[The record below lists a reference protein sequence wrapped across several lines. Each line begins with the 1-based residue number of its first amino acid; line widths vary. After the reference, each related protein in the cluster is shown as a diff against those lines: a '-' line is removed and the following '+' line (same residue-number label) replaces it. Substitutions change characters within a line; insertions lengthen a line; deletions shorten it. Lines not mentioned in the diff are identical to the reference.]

1 MANGKITLKGVQVG
15 SLVGGIVG
23 NIIETAVNL
32 TGTALKKGAELGKK
46 GLDESR
52 KAIAS
57 GLEKSGEAISDDGI
71 AKRKLS
77 KAERELRHAQEL
89 QAKYG
94 RKTEPEI
101 VHSSEASNA
110 IVVK

>member
-32 TGTALKKGAELGKK
+32 TGTALKK
-46 GLDESR
+46 SR
-52 KAIAS
+52 NAIAS

-101 VHSSEASNA
+101 VHRSEASNA
-110 IVVK
+110 VVVK